1 MKGKKQMKF
10 GKKLYTVAEL
20 EVVRVSMA
28 DVITTSGIVNSG
40 TDPDKDAGFGNVP
53 GGDDSWDA

>member
-1 MKGKKQMKF
+1 MKF

>member
-1 MKGKKQMKF
+1 MKVE
-10 GKKLYTVAEL
+10 KKLYNESEL
-20 EVVRVSMA
+20 EVVRINA
-28 DVITTSGIVNSG
+28 NDLITTSPIIDTG